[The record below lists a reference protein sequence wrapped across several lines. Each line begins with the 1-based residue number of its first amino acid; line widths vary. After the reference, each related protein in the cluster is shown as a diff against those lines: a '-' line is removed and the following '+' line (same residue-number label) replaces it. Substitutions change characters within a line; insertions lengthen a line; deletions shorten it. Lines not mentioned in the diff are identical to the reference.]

1 MDGQNRIRRSLTF
14 SFLDGVFA
22 SCMIGLTTDY
32 ITPFALVLKATARQ
46 IGALSA
52 VPFLA
57 SSLTQLKS
65 AALAEKLKHRRR
77 AITIFVFLHA
87 VSLMPIILLPYLFKG
102 QQVLWLII
110 FVTIFTAFNAVVG
123 PIWLSLM
130 AEYIPAKSRGRYFGW
145 RNKVLSEIIIISML
159 AAGFILHF
167 FEKNILKGFLVIFSI
182 AFVARLISWYFLTR
196 MHEPPFKIDR
206 GSYFSLLDFIKNIRR
221 SNFAKF
227 VLFVSGLQFCV
238 QLAAPF
244 FSVLML
250 RDLKFNY
257 VVYTVLITMVSV
269 IQIFTID
276 RWGRCADKFGN
287 IKVLKFTALVIA
299 SLPLWW
305 IISQNRWY
313 LIFAQGL
320 SGFAWAG
327 FNLCA
332 INFVY
337 DAVTPAKRIR
347 CLGYLNVF
355 VGLAVFLGGLL
366 GGYLANVLPN
376 IFGYHL
382 LTLFFISGVL
392 RFLVVL
398 WISGKIKEVR
408 RVEKINTR
416 DLFFSVIGI
425 KSLPE

>member
-182 AFVARLISWYFLTR
+182 AFVARLISWYFLPR